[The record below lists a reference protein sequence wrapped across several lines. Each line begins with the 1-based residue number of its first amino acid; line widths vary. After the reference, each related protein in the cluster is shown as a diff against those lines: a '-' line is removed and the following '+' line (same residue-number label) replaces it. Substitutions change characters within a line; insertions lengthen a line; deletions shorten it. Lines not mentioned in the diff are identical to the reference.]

1 VAVAARRR
9 LPGLKVRPGA
19 VRQAR
24 SEAGLSLAKVARGDL
39 SRTAIFLIETGKS
52 NPTLPTL
59 ELIAERTG
67 KPVDYFL
74 DDELPAAGLGIDFV
88 EIEQLLASEDFERVK
103 ELTEH
108 HLGVRLPRADT
119 ARLRFLKGQAHIRQ
133 ADADGA
139 APLLA
144 SAREY
149 YESVMDKAMAVECLS
164 WEVHVPYLLQDPD
177 ALAFAEAALQRC
189 RQLKTVPVM
198 TEVRIL
204 SRIAGIHSFKRDF
217 PEAIRIYEDVVDRL
231 GGLKDMNRMAKIY
244 ADLGI
249 AYRETGQPEL
259 AARYSQKSIA
269 LNEMLRDQF
278 STANAENNL
287 ALALMNMSNYKSAE
301 EHLDRSIEIFD
312 GIGRT
317 RGRSQVLLS
326 YAELYFSSGRL
337 EAAERSGTE
346 AQELA
351 ATMKERP
358 TEANAHIWLG
368 RVAAARGDSRT
379 TDKEFETAISML
391 ETMSNFAERLIQ
403 AHATYAEILER
414 RGDHQAANLHLREV
428 VALSRPDL
436 LLESAREELR
446 QQLG

>member
-1 VAVAARRR
+1 
-9 LPGLKVRPGA
+9 

-24 SEAGLSLAKVARGDL
+24 SEAGLSLAGVARADL

-67 KPVDYFL
+67 KPIDYFL
-74 DDELPAAGLGIDFV
+74 DDELPAAGPGIDFI

-108 HLGVRLPRADT
+108 HLAVRLPRADT

-139 APLLA
+139 APLLS

-177 ALAFAEAALQRC
+177 ALAFAEGALERC
-189 RQLKTVPVM
+189 RQLKPVPPM

-204 SRIAGIHSFKRDF
+204 SRIAGIHSFNRDF
-217 PEAIRIYEDVVDRL
+217 PEAIRIYEDVVERL
-231 GGLKDMNRMAKIY
+231 GPLKDMNRMAKIW

-249 AYRETGQPEL
+249 AYREMGRPEL
-259 AARYSQKSIA
+259 AAGYSQKSIA

-312 GIGRT
+312 GIGRA

-346 AQELA
+346 AQKLA
-351 ATMKERP
+351 STMKERP
-358 TEANAHIWLG
+358 TEASAHIWLG
-368 RVAAARGDSRT
+368 RVAAARGDSQT
-379 TDKEFETAISML
+379 TDQEFETAISML
-391 ETMSNFAERLIQ
+391 ETMSNFAERLIK
-403 AHATYAEILER
+403 AHATYAEILEQ
-414 RGDHQAANLHLREV
+414 RGDHQAANQHLREV

-436 LLESAREELR
+436 LSESAREERR
-446 QQLG
+446 QQLA

>member
-1 VAVAARRR
+1 M
-9 LPGLKVRPGA
+9 
-19 VRQAR
+19 RQAR
-24 SEAGLSLAKVARGDL
+24 SEAGLSLAGVARTDL

-67 KPVDYFL
+67 KPIDYFL
-74 DDELPAAGLGIDFV
+74 DDELPAAGPGIDFI

-103 ELTEH
+103 ELTAH
-108 HLGVRLPRADT
+108 HLVVRLPRADT
-119 ARLRFLKGQAHIRQ
+119 ARLRFLKGLAHIRQ

-144 SAREY
+144 GAREY
-149 YESVMDKAMAVECLS
+149 YESVMDKEMAVECLS
-164 WEVHVPYLLQDPD
+164 WEINIPYLLEDPD

-189 RQLKTVPVM
+189 RQLKPVPLM

-204 SRIAGIHSFKRDF
+204 SRIAGIHSFNRDWL
-217 PEAIRIYEDVVDRL
+217 EAERLYQDVLALL
-231 GGLKDMNRMAKIY
+231 GNLTDLNRKAKV
-244 ADLGI
+244 LGELGM
-249 AYRETGQPEL
+249 AYREMGKLQL
-259 AARYSQKSIA
+259 AADYSQKSIA
-269 LNEMLRDQF
+269 LNEMLRDRY
-278 STANAENNL
+278 STAAAENNL
-287 ALALMNMSNYKSAE
+287 ALALMNMSNYSSAE
-301 EHLDRSIEIFD
+301 EHLDRSIELFD
-312 GIGRT
+312 GLGRD

-351 ATMKERP
+351 ANMNERP

-368 RVAAARGDSRT
+368 RVASARGDAKT
-379 TDKEFETAISML
+379 ADEEFTTAISML
-391 ETMSNFAERLIQ
+391 ESMDNFAERLIQ
-403 AHATYAEILER
+403 AHATYAEILEN
-414 RGDHQAANLHLREV
+414 RGDHQAANQHLREV

-436 LLESAREELR
+436 LLESAREERR
-446 QQLG
+446 QQLA